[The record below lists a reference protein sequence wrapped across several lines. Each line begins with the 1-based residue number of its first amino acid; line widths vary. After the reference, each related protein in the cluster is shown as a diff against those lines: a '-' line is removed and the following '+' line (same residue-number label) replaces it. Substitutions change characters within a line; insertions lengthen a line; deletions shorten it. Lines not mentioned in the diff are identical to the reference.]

1 MSKNP
6 KQLYLNNTDKRWYN
20 CSTPNTSGSFF
31 AAWFN
36 KGSTNTDNKLKQ
48 GSKPYLHT
56 FSIESGADSRVIH
69 AFRGRKMFRY
79 SQDQWFGTIDIHAEW
94 LSGLPLNENLNLVF
108 TVDANDN
115 MDELSESDNQWSGTM
130 VLRASE
136 EDCQ

>member
-1 MSKNP
+1 MYGIYRSSRLHVVPVSHSKRGL
-6 KQLYLNNTDKRWYN
+6 QAR
-20 CSTPNTSGSFF
+20 S
-31 AAWFN
+31 
-36 KGSTNTDNKLKQ
+36 LKQ